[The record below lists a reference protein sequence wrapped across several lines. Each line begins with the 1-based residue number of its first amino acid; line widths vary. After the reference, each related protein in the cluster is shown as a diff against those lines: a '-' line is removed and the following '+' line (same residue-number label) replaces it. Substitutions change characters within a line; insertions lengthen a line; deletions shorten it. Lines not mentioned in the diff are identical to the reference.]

1 MRDATYVV
9 VALALCML
17 ILLMYSLDQTISM
30 MDLYEFKKLP
40 FEVRLAVKR
49 FLPNPVEIS
58 HKWKLMSNDQK
69 RLALSQI
76 VGMFPRHEEPMPM
89 PAPAPEPEPEPAP
102 EPEVPPPPPLK
113 KGFLLG
119 DAKKKNSDNKKK
131 NKVVT
136 LSSVAPDDNASGDG
150 FLGSDQ

>member
-1 MRDATYVV
+1 
-9 VALALCML
+9 ML
-17 ILLMYSLDQTISM
+17 ILLMYSLNQNISM

-69 RLALSQI
+69 RMALSQI
-76 VGMFPRHEEPMPM
+76 VGMFPRHEEPMPF
-89 PAPAPEPEPEPAP
+89 EPEPTPVEPEPTPAEPEP

-131 NKVVT
+131 NKVVA
-136 LSSVAPDDNASGDG
+136 LSSVAPDDDASGDG